1 MKSMMICQSRSA
13 DSTGTKGIMLRDVN
27 QEPLAFCTQRCVCKK
42 HKIDVKRRQSGA
54 PCFLY
59 VVLHV

>member
-1 MKSMMICQSRSA
+1 MRRWKY
-13 DSTGTKGIMLRDVN
+13 
-27 QEPLAFCTQRCVCKK
+27 KK
-42 HKIDVKRRQSGA
+42 LKTDDMGRQSGA